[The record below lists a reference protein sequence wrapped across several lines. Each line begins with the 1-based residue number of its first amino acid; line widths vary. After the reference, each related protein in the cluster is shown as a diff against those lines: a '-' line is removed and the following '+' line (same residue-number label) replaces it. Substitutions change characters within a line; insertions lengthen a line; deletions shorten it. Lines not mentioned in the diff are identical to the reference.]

1 MSVQPIDLSTM
12 YSQLDNVAKFNASQ
26 NASTQVSNQLNINKA
41 AQNNLEKSKSV
52 NEVSKDEGDSVKVNK
67 DGHNNSDEENSS
79 AETNSNVDQKEK
91 IEKPRQWEFTDPR
104 LGRHVD
110 IQG

>member
-26 NASTQVSNQLNINKA
+26 NASTQILNQLNINRA
-41 AQNNLEKSKSV
+41 ALENLEKSKSV
-52 NEVSKDEGDSVKVNK
+52 NEVSKDDGDSEKVNK
-67 DGHNNSDEENSS
+67 DGHNNSDEEMSS
-79 AETNSNVDQKEK
+79 AEKKERVGREEE

-104 LGRHVD
+104 LGRHID